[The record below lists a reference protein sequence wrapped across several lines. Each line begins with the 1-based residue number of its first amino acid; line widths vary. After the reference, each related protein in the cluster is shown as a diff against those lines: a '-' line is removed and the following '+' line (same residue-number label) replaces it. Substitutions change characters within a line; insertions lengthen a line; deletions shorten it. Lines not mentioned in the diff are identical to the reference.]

1 MRELFVQMPRNQ
13 FRKFVRWIGYDLGI
27 SPNQITVARLLFFA
41 PGWFLWVYMHEL
53 GELLGIW
60 WQLIGLL
67 ALLLVTIV
75 IMFDIVDGAL
85 ARETGQVSQ
94 HGKVLDPAV
103 DKLITYSTLILFW
116 SAINHTAL
124 AILFALDIASTFLRG
139 TQVQGANEFGKK
151 KALSQNLSKLFFG
164 IAILTNV
171 PRLNVI
177 GNLLIWTA
185 LVLASISVAIRVIP
199 DKAKHPICLLI
210 PQLLTLSNLICGLLA
225 IWYASQGR
233 LKTGVLLN
241 FAAMGFDLIDGAV
254 ARRLGV
260 TSKFGKD
267 FDTIADLVSFGLA
280 PAVLVAAMTGWT
292 AASMIG
298 GLIYFT
304 AICIRLYDYSKT
316 KDITPPGFFRGLP
329 SPAGAWLISSTILC
343 VPPAVGIIIEVI
355 AAVLMCSF
363 KIFWQ
368 HFNRIL
374 PTMRIT
380 EIIISVSLGL
390 IPAVFINPIG
400 FLSGPIFIYILSPFW
415 RKPRIQTA

>member
-185 LVLASISVAIRVIP
+185 LVLASISVAIRIIP

-254 ARRLGV
+254 ARRLGA

>member
-1 MRELFVQMPRNQ
+1 MQMPGKQ
-13 FRKFVRWIGYDLGI
+13 FKKFVRWIGYDLGI
-27 SPNQITVARLLFFA
+27 SPNQITIGRLLFFA

-60 WQLIGLL
+60 WQVIGLF
-67 ALLLVTIV
+67 ALLLVTTV

-103 DKLITYSTLILFW
+103 DKLITYSTLILFL

-139 TQVQGANEFGKK
+139 AQVQGANEFGKK

-164 IAILTNV
+164 IAILSNV
-171 PRLNVI
+171 PQFNVI

-210 PQLLTLSNLICGLLA
+210 PQLLTLSNLICGLLT

-241 FAAMGFDLIDGAV
+241 FAAMAFDLIDGAV

-260 TSKFGKD
+260 TSKFGKH
-267 FDTIADLVSFGLA
+267 FDTIADLISFGLA
-280 PAVLVAAMTGWT
+280 PAALVAAVSGW
-292 AASMIG
+292 AIESMIG
-298 GLIYFT
+298 GLLYFI
-304 AICIRLYDYSKT
+304 AICFRLYDYSKT
-316 KDITPPGFFRGLP
+316 KDITPSGFFRGLP
-329 SPAGAWLISSTILC
+329 CPAGAWLVSSSILC
-343 VPPAVGIIIEVI
+343 VSPSVGIIIEI
-355 AAVLMCSF
+355 TAAILMCSF
-363 KIFWQ
+363 NIYWQ

-380 EIIISVSLGL
+380 EMLSSLSLGL
-390 IPAVFINPIG
+390 IPTVLINPIG
-400 FLSGPIFIYILSPFW
+400 FLIGPIFIYIISPFW

>member
-171 PRLNVI
+171 PRLNVV

-185 LVLASISVAIRVIP
+185 LVLASISVAIRIIP

>member
-171 PRLNVI
+171 PRLNVV

-210 PQLLTLSNLICGLLA
+210 PQLLTLSNLICGLLT

-233 LKTGVLLN
+233 LKTGVLLS

>member
-1 MRELFVQMPRNQ
+1 MRELFVQMLSNQ
-13 FRKFVRWIGYDLGI
+13 FIKFVRWIGYDLGI
-27 SPNQITVARLLFFA
+27 SPNQITVGRLLFFA

-67 ALLLVTIV
+67 ALLLVTTV

-164 IAILTNV
+164 IAILTNI
-171 PRLNVI
+171 PRLNAV

-185 LVLASISVAIRVIP
+185 LVLASISVAIRLIP

-254 ARRLGV
+254 ARRLGA

-380 EIIISVSLGL
+380 EIIISMSLGL
-390 IPAVFINPIG
+390 IPAVFINPLG
-400 FLSGPIFIYILSPFW
+400 FLSGPIFIYIISPFW
-415 RKPRIQTA
+415 RRPRIQKA

>member
-1 MRELFVQMPRNQ
+1 MEMLRKQ

-27 SPNQITVARLLFFA
+27 SPNQITVGRLLFFA

-53 GELLGIW
+53 GKLIGIW
-60 WQLIGLL
+60 WQAIGLF
-67 ALLLVTIV
+67 ALLLVTTV
-75 IMFDIVDGAL
+75 ILFDIVDGAL

-116 SAINHTAL
+116 SAINHTAI
-124 AILFALDIASTFLRG
+124 AILFTLDIASTFLRG

-164 IAILTNV
+164 MAILTNF
-171 PRLNVI
+171 PQLNVI
-177 GNLLIWTA
+177 GNLLVWTA
-185 LVLASISVAIRVIP
+185 VVLASISVAIRSIP
-199 DKAKHPICLLI
+199 AKAKHPICLLI
-210 PQLLTLSNLICGLLA
+210 PQLLTLSNLICGALA
-225 IWYASQGR
+225 IWYAGQGN
-233 LKTGVLLN
+233 LKIAVLVN

-260 TSKFGKD
+260 TSKFGKH

-280 PAVLVAAMTGWT
+280 PASLVAAMAGWT
-292 AASMIG
+292 TASMLG
-298 GLIYFT
+298 GLTYFI
-304 AICIRLYDYSKT
+304 AIGIRLFDYSKT
-316 KDITPPGFFRGLP
+316 IDITPPGFFRGLP

-343 VPPAVGIIIEVI
+343 VPPAVGIIIEIV

-363 KIFWQ
+363 KIYWQ

-374 PTMRIT
+374 PTMRIAELT
-380 EIIISVSLGL
+380 ISMSLGL
-390 IPAVFINPIG
+390 IPAVLINPIG
-400 FLSGPIFIYILSPFW
+400 FLSGPIFIYIISPFW
-415 RKPRIQTA
+415 RKPGIETA

>member
-1 MRELFVQMPRNQ
+1 MRELFLQMLSNQ
-13 FRKFVRWIGYDLGI
+13 FIKFVRWIGYDLGI
-27 SPNQITVARLLFFA
+27 SPNQITVGRLLFFA

-60 WQLIGLL
+60 WQVIGLL
-67 ALLLVTIV
+67 SLLLVTTV

-139 TQVQGANEFGKK
+139 TRVQGANEFGKK

-164 IAILTNV
+164 IAILSNV
-171 PRLNVI
+171 PRLNVV

-185 LVLASISVAIRVIP
+185 LVLASISVAIRIIP

-233 LKTGVLLN
+233 LQTGVLLN

-343 VPPAVGIIIEVI
+343 VPPEVGIIIEVI
-355 AAVLMCSF
+355 AAILMCSF

-380 EIIISVSLGL
+380 EIIISMSLGL
-390 IPAVFINPIG
+390 IPAVFINPLG
-400 FLSGPIFIYILSPFW
+400 FLSGPIFIYIISPFW
-415 RKPRIQTA
+415 RRPRIQKA

>member
-171 PRLNVI
+171 PRLNVV

>member
-199 DKAKHPICLLI
+199 DKAKHSICLLI

-225 IWYASQGR
+225 ILYASQSQ

-241 FAAMGFDLIDGAV
+241 FAAMGFDLIDGSV

>member
-1 MRELFVQMPRNQ
+1 MQIPGKQ
-13 FRKFVRWIGYDLGI
+13 FRKFVRWLGYDLGI
-27 SPNQITVARLLFFA
+27 SPNQITIGRLLFFV
-41 PGWFLWVYMHEL
+41 PGWFLWVYMREL

-60 WQLIGLL
+60 WQVIGLF
-67 ALLLVTIV
+67 ALLLVTTV

-124 AILFALDIASTFLRG
+124 AILFTLDIASTFLRG
-139 TQVQGANEFGKK
+139 AQVQSANEFGKN

-164 IAILTNV
+164 IAVLTNY
-171 PRLNVI
+171 PQLNVI

-199 DKAKHPICLLI
+199 AKAKHPICLLI
-210 PQLLTLSNLICGLLA
+210 PQLLTLSNLLCGVLA
-225 IWYASQGR
+225 IWYASQDS
-233 LKTGVLLN
+233 LKIGVLFN
-241 FAAMGFDLIDGAV
+241 FAAMAFDLIDGAV

-260 TSKFGKD
+260 TSKFGKH

-280 PAVLVAAMTGWT
+280 PATLVAAMTGWT
-292 AASMIG
+292 AASMVG

-304 AICIRLYDYSKT
+304 AIYIRLYDYSKT

-329 SPAGAWLISSTILC
+329 CPAGAWLISATILC
-343 VPPAVGIIIEVI
+343 VPPAIGITIEIV
-355 AAVLMCSF
+355 AAILMCSF
-363 KIFWQ
+363 KIYWQ

-380 EIIISVSLGL
+380 EIIISTSLGL
-390 IPAVFINPIG
+390 IPAIFINPLG
-400 FLSGPIFIYILSPFW
+400 FLSGPIFIYIISPFW
-415 RKPRIQTA
+415 RKPGIQTA